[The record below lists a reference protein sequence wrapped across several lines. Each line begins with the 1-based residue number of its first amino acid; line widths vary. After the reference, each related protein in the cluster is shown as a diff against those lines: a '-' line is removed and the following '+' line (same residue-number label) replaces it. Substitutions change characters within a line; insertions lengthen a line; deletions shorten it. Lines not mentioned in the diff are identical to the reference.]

1 MAQRVLVN
9 GRIRTFDPTHP
20 TATALAIEGGRIQ
33 YVGDDA
39 GARALLA
46 DGGDLVDLKGLC
58 VLPGL
63 ADAHMHLRW
72 FGQLLVTVDVETDT
86 LDQALQRVAEYAA
99 HTAKGE
105 WVQGRGWNHNIWGG
119 AFPMAAA
126 LDAIAPDHPIYL
138 GAKSGHA
145 AWVNSAALRLAGIDR
160 HTADPPGGEIVR
172 DAQGNP
178 TGTLLEEALEL
189 VRKRIPE
196 PSLEPVVAQTR
207 SALAEAARLGLT
219 SLHDMD
225 DSLSLR
231 ACEVLAERDELPLRI
246 VKSIPLEQLDSA
258 LEVGLRSGLGSDR
271 LRIGSAK
278 MFADGALGPK
288 TAWMLQGFEGSPG
301 NTGIATTPIG
311 ALREAV
317 MRANAGG
324 LSCAI
329 HAIGDRACREIL
341 DIYENANARYPGMRN
356 RVEHLQILSPQ
367 DWERP
372 ARLGVLASMQPIHAT
387 SDMHISDSH
396 LGERAAHTYVF
407 RSLLDSGAVLAF
419 GSDCPVET
427 IDPLIGI
434 HAAVTRRRLDG
445 TPGPDGWHD
454 EQRLSVEEAIRG
466 FTYGAAYAARMESR
480 LGTLTPGKW
489 ADMTV
494 LAQDPLSIDPME
506 IPQAGVQATL
516 VAGEFVFRGDGV

>member
-9 GRIRTFDPTHP
+9 GRIRTFDPTRP
-20 TATALAIEGGRIQ
+20 TASALAIEGGRIQ

-39 GARALLA
+39 SARTLLA
-46 DGGDLVDLKGLC
+46 DGGDLVDLQGRC

-86 LDQALQRVAEYAA
+86 LDEALDRVAEFAA
-99 HTAKGE
+99 RTPKGE
-105 WVQGRGWNHNIWGG
+105 WVQGRGWNHNVWGG
-119 AFPMAAA
+119 AFPTAAA
-126 LDAIAPDHPIYL
+126 LDAAAPDHPVYL

-145 AWVNSAALRLAGIDR
+145 AWVNSAALRLAGIDSR
-160 HTADPPGGEIVR
+160 TADPPGGEIVR

-189 VRKRIPE
+189 VRKEIPD
-196 PSLEPVVAQTR
+196 PDLDQVVAQTR
-207 SALAEAARLGLT
+207 AALTEAARLGLT
-219 SLHDMD
+219 CLHDMD

-231 ACEVLAERDELPLRI
+231 ACQVLAERGELSLRI
-246 VKSIPLEQLDSA
+246 VKSIPLEQLDAA
-258 LEVGLRSGLGSDR
+258 LELGLRSGLGSDR
-271 LRIGSAK
+271 LRIGSCK
-278 MFADGALGPK
+278 IFADGALGPK
-288 TAWMLQGFEGSPG
+288 TAWMLQGFEGSPE
-301 NTGIATTPIG
+301 NAGIATTPISEI
-311 ALREAV
+311 REAV

-329 HAIGDRACREIL
+329 HAIGDRACREVL
-341 DIYENANARYPGMRN
+341 DSYEDANARYSGMRN

-372 ARLGVLASMQPIHAT
+372 ARLGVIASMQPIHAT
-387 SDMHISDSH
+387 SDMFISDSH
-396 LGERAAHTYVF
+396 LGERAAHAYVF

-445 TPGPDGWHD
+445 TPGPDGWHA

-466 FTYGAAYAARMESR
+466 FTHGAAFAARMESR